1 MTKPSSLLPEYTV
14 LVFSTILSFIIE
26 ELKFCKISQ
35 FFCVSVPLVRD
46 NLRLLRENK
55 KLIIRTKADHK
66 CVCDLCGQELANHK
80 SLERHMVIQ
89 HPTQDA
95 TDLVCE
101 ICAYSTPSKDKLRA
115 HKFAKHEVEKHKQ
128 CPLCDFKSPT
138 KVCILYL

>member
-1 MTKPSSLLPEYTV
+1 MLNLTIKKQILWHFWLYLQQKFLKYRYLAQICYYAPNLWEYPCNLPQSDT
-14 LVFSTILSFIIE
+14 TPMILT
-26 ELKFCKISQ
+26 L
-35 FFCVSVPLVRD
+35 
-46 NLRLLRENK
+46 
-55 KLIIRTKADHK
+55 
-66 CVCDLCGQELANHK
+66 GQELANHK

-138 KVCILYL
+138 KVWIL

>member
-1 MTKPSSLLPEYTV
+1 MTLLIIFIAKSLKIAA
-14 LVFSTILSFIIE
+14 FSTNLLLCSYLWE
-26 ELKFCKISQ
+26 YPCNLPQSATT
-35 FFCVSVPLVRD
+35 PRVRT
-46 NLRLLRENK
+46 L
-55 KLIIRTKADHK
+55 
-66 CVCDLCGQELANHK
+66 GQELANHK

-138 KVCILYL
+138 KVWILYQLISSETLSGDYFQVSEYVVEQLE

>member
-1 MTKPSSLLPEYTV
+1 M
-14 LVFSTILSFIIE
+14 ILT
-26 ELKFCKISQ
+26 L
-35 FFCVSVPLVRD
+35 
-46 NLRLLRENK
+46 
-55 KLIIRTKADHK
+55 
-66 CVCDLCGQELANHK
+66 GQELANHK

-138 KVCILYL
+138 KVWILCQLIDSKTLSGDYFQVSEYVVEQFSAGQNSTMAGRGK

>member
-1 MTKPSSLLPEYTV
+1 M
-14 LVFSTILSFIIE
+14 ILT
-26 ELKFCKISQ
+26 L
-35 FFCVSVPLVRD
+35 
-46 NLRLLRENK
+46 
-55 KLIIRTKADHK
+55 
-66 CVCDLCGQELANHK
+66 GQELANHK

-138 KVCILYL
+138 KVCILYQLMKSGTLSVDHFHNTVNSRFKNDLKLQIHLHKAF